1 MSKEEAKREETREQQ
16 SQSQVHHEQE
26 IDKKPSATASP
37 SSSSPQQQQP
47 HSQNPSQATTSP
59 TPTIPNPSST
69 TTQTQTTT
77 TTTTNP
83 TTSTTTSPTT
93 ETLPLQLPLPLPQ
106 PLPERQV
113 IAVSASKNPAAF
125 FNLARRFLV
134 TDEFCDLSALEGAI
148 VSAVDAAHLL
158 ERSKLANIVRI
169 QTSYVTVEPRK
180 KHAPPQLETVGE
192 AGATTPATHPPP
204 PPHYQQQQSHTH
216 THTHTRHQHQHQKQ
230 HKQYQQSHTQQ
241 QQQQQTTSGDKKPH
255 HGKKG
260 NPLRRSRIIITV
272 QRTKDYKT
280 WLEENGGVDDDNDHT
295 VPSLS

>member
-1 MSKEEAKREETREQQ
+1 MSKEEAKREETREQ
-16 SQSQVHHEQE
+16 QSQVHHEQE
-26 IDKKPSATASP
+26 IDKKPSATASSSQPHSHSQPSQPYSQNPPQVTTIP
-37 SSSSPQQQQP
+37 SSS
-47 HSQNPSQATTSP
+47 TST
-59 TPTIPNPSST
+59 TPTTPNPNPSST
-69 TTQTQTTT
+69 TTRPQTT

-83 TTSTTTSPTT
+83 TTT
-93 ETLPLQLPLPLPQ
+93 ETLPLQ
-106 PLPERQV
+106 LPERQV

-192 AGATTPATHPPP
+192 AGATTATPPP
-204 PPHYQQQQSHTH
+204 QPPHYQQQSHTH
-216 THTHTRHQHQHQKQ
+216 THHQHQKQ
-230 HKQYQQSHTQQ
+230 HKQYQQS
-241 QQQQQTTSGDKKPH
+241 QTTSGDKKPH

-272 QRTKDYKT
+272 QRTEDYKT
-280 WLEENGGVDDDNDHT
+280 WLEENDGVDDDNDHT
-295 VPSLS
+295 GPSLS